1 MARFSSGAA
10 RPLSTLLGAR
20 QRRFVSYLWVTVGA
34 GLDGV
39 ERWIVLHLTFV
50 SNVIVESILDGR
62 HDPERDTLEQL
73 MRPFSATWGEQLQRL
88 LPTASRQERQSG
100 LVRIA
105 PGAELR
111 QASY

>member
-39 ERWIVLHLTFV
+39 ERRTVVRLTSV
-50 SNVIVESILDGR
+50 SDHSY
-62 HDPERDTLEQL
+62 
-73 MRPFSATWGEQLQRL
+73 
-88 LPTASRQERQSG
+88 QSEG
-100 LVRIA
+100 T
-105 PGAELR
+105 PM
-111 QASY
+111 